1 MISQERI
8 ESLWFTDRSNAELCE
23 LLGTTNWG
31 LSAAKA
37 RYGLPRRLGVRGGTL
52 ADPDTGRRR
61 DDPDEATIEAM
72 CLKIQAGW
80 SEEEE
85 RRRRVGSGGR

>member
-23 LLGTTNWG
+23 LLGTTNWA
-31 LSAAKA
+31 LWEAKK
-37 RYGLPRRLGVRGGTL
+37 RYGLPRRLGVRERRL
-52 ADPDTGRRR
+52 VDAETGRRR
-61 DDPDEATIEAM
+61 GDPDEATIAAL
-72 CLKIQAGW
+72 CLEIQAGW

-85 RRRRVGSGGR
+85 RKRRGAL